1 MSSPKRSSKLRFL
14 IAFLEFILGSGPQW
28 VQVPFMRAWP
38 QYMWRSNSEQNT
50 PLKVMVPSSVEK
62 VPSFYKVMDGRGTF
76 IAL

>member
-1 MSSPKRSSKLRFL
+1 M
-14 IAFLEFILGSGPQW
+14 

-38 QYMWRSNSEQNT
+38 QCMWRSNSVQNT

-62 VPSFYKVMDGRGTF
+62 VPFYKVMDGRGTF